1 MLPLCC
7 IINQQ
12 YRIVT
17 GCWSLVVDSRMT
29 AFKIV
34 GVDIFPYRLSSLTYI
49 GILGKVCFF
58 VFETAKPSFNHDIVC
73 PPTFTIHALAD
84 AVLFE
89 EIHVFVA
96 RKLTSLIRVQDN
108 GFRHLKCLFQC
119 VYDHSGI
126 QCIINLPAYNTAAIP
141 VNYGCQIQE
150 STFDRDVGNVRL
162 TMPDSDD
169 R

>member
-34 GVDIFPYRLSSLTYI
+34 GVYIFSYRLSSLTYI
-49 GILGKVCFF
+49 GILSKVCFF
-58 VFETAKPSFNHDIVC
+58 IFKTAKPSFNHDIVS
-73 PPTFTIHALAD
+73 PAAFAIHALTD
-84 AVLFE
+84 MVLFE
-89 EIHVFVA
+89 KIHVFA
-96 RKLTSLIRVQDN
+96 ACKLTSLVRVQDN
-108 GFRHLKCLFQC
+108 RLCYLKCLFQC

-126 QCIINLPAYNTAAIP
+126 QGIINLPAYNTAAIP

-150 STFDRDVGNVRL
+150 STFDGDVGNV
-162 TMPDSDD
+162 D
-169 R
+169 